1 MGYALFAQQKISL
14 TGQCNSI
21 SLQQTQRSN
30 EQNILA
36 SDTLSLQQQLSSMQ
50 ASQAVE
56 LAEFYELLSHIKDD
70 GQYDDSFVKSFKPTK
85 DENGKTVEAQR
96 NVEDYSEDAQQFLK
110 GIENGK
116 KNDKATRD
124 NINSKIKEKQSLFD
138 AELADINNEIYKTGI
153 KENAIEMEVKRL
165 DTALTSVQKRLDA
178 IIEAE
183 GSAIEKSTPKF
194 QGMG

>member
-70 GQYDDSFVKSFKPTK
+70 GQYDDTFVQSFKPSE
-85 DENGKTVEAQR
+85 DGEEAQR
-96 NVEDYSEDAQQFLK
+96 KVDDYSEDAQQFLE
-110 GIENGK
+110 GIKNGSN

-183 GSAIEKSTPKF
+183 GSAIEKATPKF